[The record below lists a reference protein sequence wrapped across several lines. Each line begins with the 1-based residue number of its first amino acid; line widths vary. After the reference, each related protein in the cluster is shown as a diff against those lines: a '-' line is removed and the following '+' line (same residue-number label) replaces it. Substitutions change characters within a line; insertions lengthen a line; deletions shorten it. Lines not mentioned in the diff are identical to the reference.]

1 MPITTRKSAFV
12 RYNVDEDVLSKL
24 DTMHFEGKLREFAF
38 KPIDEG
44 TETKSTGW
52 VSVDNINDTFETT
65 TAAVGNFFLWGMR
78 RDTRKV
84 PGAVL
89 RNEVSKAIA
98 QELKRTGKDFI
109 SRERRVEI
117 RDQSYLRLLARMPAT
132 PKVTQCVYD
141 ADRNVIYFGSSATED
156 MLSFEDLFFTTF
168 GAVPTIPSPSDK
180 AVAIMG
186 DEVTSALS
194 DMAAGSENGA
204 DYPLFCDFLLWLWYK
219 TETHNGGEFTI
230 PSGTYTALVKDRI
243 GVVEFGQREVVSQ
256 MDTKTKDELNEFAD
270 VKYGLW
276 KFQRSV
282 YKLHLD
288 VTRGSEEYS
297 FDIDATKPN
306 FFVVKTPPLHLNG
319 ESVTNES
326 PFLEKMALLD
336 VAQNFVDDM
345 YTLFVKARLSKRWT
359 NARKAIQ
366 VWLEASAPECER
378 GYSDDNAPKV
388 IDE

>member
-12 RYNVDEDVLSKL
+12 RYNVEEDVLSKL
-24 DTMHFEGKLREFAF
+24 DTMTFENKLRELAF

-44 TETKSTGW
+44 TETKSSGW
-52 VSVDNINDTFETT
+52 VSVDNINDTFMST

-78 RDTRKV
+78 KDTRKV
-84 PGAVL
+84 PGSVL

-98 QELKRTGKDFI
+98 NELKRTGKDFI

-117 RDQSYLRLLARMPAT
+117 RDQCYLRLLARMPAT

-141 ADRNVIYFGSSATED
+141 GDRNVIYFGSSSTED
-156 MLSFEDLFFTTF
+156 MLTFEDLFFTTF
-168 GAVPTIPSPSDK
+168 GAVPTLPTPSDK

-186 DEVTSALS
+186 DEITNVLS
-194 DMAAGSENGA
+194 DMAAGSEGGA
-204 DYPLFCDFLLWLWYK
+204 EFPLFCDFLLWLWYK

-243 GVVEFGQREVVSQ
+243 GVVEISKREVVSA
-256 MDTKTKDELNEFAD
+256 MDTKTRDELNEFAD

-276 KFQRSV
+276 KFHRTVS
-282 YKLHLD
+282 KLHLE
-288 VTRGSEEYS
+288 VTRGTEEFE
-297 FDIDATKPN
+297 FDIDASKPA
-306 FFVVKTPPLHLNG
+306 FLVVKTPPLHLNG

-345 YTLFVKARLSKRWT
+345 YTLFVKARLTKRWT
-359 NARKAIQ
+359 NTHKAIQ

-378 GYSDDNAPKV
+378 GYTDANAPQ
-388 IDE
+388 ISDE